1 MKPKINKILLGM
13 VAIILA
19 NLIYL
24 YTHLDYGYFSVIT
37 TFILIQKFYAELYLK
52 ILERIIGPAVAFGL
66 TFFIVKF
73 LHDYFI
79 PYLMLSVSV
88 VFVFAYYYAGTQY
101 IHAMLWAVMTCA
113 LMTIIGY
120 TSSAEMGIR
129 LGFYWVLNII
139 IGALIVWITD
149 VGFKILLK
157 IPIQFKATKKKL
169 MDDFYLSCHRAI
181 QKIDFLACIIAAR
194 ITLTLLV
201 IATINYFMKWDYINL
216 QAIIAGTVISAQ
228 LSLKKTH
235 HRAAF
240 RMTGALLGTLLSV
253 IYVIILLDH
262 PSTFLE
268 GVFIVGT
275 LTLCI
280 FLTEKFPYLEYIFSQ
295 IGIIIP
301 LILIHPNTEQYNL
314 VLTVYRGLGTMEGG
328 IIGILMEYLFYMPV
342 HYYNKHNKH

>member
-1 MKPKINKILLGM
+1 MKSKINKILLGM

-52 ILERIIGPAVAFGL
+52 ILERIMGPAIAFAL
-66 TFFIVKF
+66 TYFIVKF

-79 PYLMLSVSV
+79 PYFTFSLAII
-88 VFVFAYYYAGTQY
+88 FVFAYYYASTQY

-120 TSSAEMGIR
+120 SSSAEIGIR

-139 IGALIVWITD
+139 MGALIVWITD
-149 VGFKILLK
+149 ISFKVFLK
-157 IPIQFKATKKKL
+157 IPIQFRATKKKL
-169 MDDFYLSCHRAI
+169 MDDFYVSCHKAI
-181 QKIDFLACIIAAR
+181 QKIDFLACLIAAR

-201 IATINYFMKWDYINL
+201 IAAINYFMKWDYINL

-253 IYVIILLDH
+253 IYVVVLLDY

-314 VLTVYRGLGTMEGG
+314 ALTVYRGLGTLEGG
-328 IIGILMEYLFYMPV
+328 IIGILMEYIFYIPLKK
-342 HYYNKHNKH
+342 YQKK